1 VPVLELRQFNDQ
13 VASVLCH
20 LAGLAFCLG
29 TGSAPYILL
38 LLHHSERPPLPNHTH
53 FFTSTLPHLH
63 PPTSPYESAY
73 HHHSNPIVRL
83 SAVVSLF
90 CSSYDAT
97 RSPVAFRNHDWY
109 GITLVSH
116 HVITDPSA
124 QPAFTPVPARRTLI
138 AQTTQNV
145 SPAAL
150 SCLLAMACTDLS
162 QPPPPEK
169 VKWPQ
174 PVRDYVQRSFAP
186 EAKISGI
193 ELAEMEVQLKTTIT
207 EAAELHRMDE
217 IDWATY
223 PLPQQLIQ
231 QERSMR
237 STWNQGPTD
246 MSWDIPEVNDFA
258 PTKKRKLDDEGFKMQ
273 NETNSLSLPP
283 WRNGDR
289 SKGFG
294 ERITY
299 ANQTQATRVEKR
311 VRKQQEALIK
321 GTGNS
326 KHIEKIEKRKQRFGA
341 QRDSSPPTQ
350 YPSSRSSTIDDEPI
364 GPVVGTCQR
373 LEKNYFRLTSA
384 PKPEEI
390 RPQEVLE
397 KTLVLLKSKWKKEG
411 NYLYIC
417 DQFKSLRQ
425 DLTVQHIKNSFTI
438 EVYELHAR
446 IALEHKDLGEY
457 NQCQTQLRA
466 LYSLDL
472 GGHPAEFLAY
482 RILYFIFTQN
492 RTGLNDVLA
501 DITPELKKEPALRH
515 ALAMRS
521 AVASGNYHKF
531 FRLYLDVPN
540 MGAYLV
546 DQFITRER
554 LAALAGIC
562 RA

>member
-1 VPVLELRQFNDQ
+1 MTGRCSIFVTNRVPD
-13 VASVLCH
+13 
-20 LAGLAFCLG
+20 
-29 TGSAPYILL
+29 
-38 LLHHSERPPLPNHTH
+38 
-53 FFTSTLPHLH
+53 
-63 PPTSPYESAY
+63 
-73 HHHSNPIVRL
+73 L
-83 SAVVSLF
+83 SAK
-90 CSSYDAT
+90 T
-97 RSPVAFRNHDWY
+97 
-109 GITLVSH
+109 
-116 HVITDPSA
+116 
-124 QPAFTPVPARRTLI
+124 AFTPVSARRTLI
-138 AQTTQNV
+138 AQAKPTV
-145 SPAAL
+145 STPP
-150 SCLLAMACTDLS
+150 SPR
-162 QPPPPEK
+162 PPPTVVDKLQPVSAPQPEK

-186 EAKISGI
+186 EAKIPGI

-207 EAAELHRMDE
+207 EAAEQQRMGE

-237 STWNQGPTD
+237 SAWSQGPTD
-246 MSWDIPEVNDFA
+246 ISWDIPETNDFGPA
-258 PTKKRKLDDEGFKMQ
+258 KKRKLDNDHMHMDDADSSSS
-273 NETNSLSLPP
+273 TPP
-283 WRNGDR
+283 WRNGEKP
-289 SKGFG
+289 KGFG
-294 ERITY
+294 DRVTY
-299 ANQTQATRVEKR
+299 ANPTQASRAEKR
-311 VRKQQEALIK
+311 LRKQQNALIK
-321 GTGNS
+321 DTGAS
-326 KHIEKIEKRKQRFGA
+326 KHNEKIEKRKQRFGA
-341 QRDSSPPTQ
+341 QRDSSPPSQ
-350 YPSSRSSTIDDEPI
+350 YPSARNDYADDEPI

-397 KTLVLLKSKWKKEG
+397 KALVLMKSKWRKEG
-411 NYLYIC
+411 NYQYIC
-417 DQFKSLRQ
+417 DQFKSMRQ
-425 DLTVQHIKNSFTI
+425 DLTVQHIKNGFTI

-492 RTGLNDVLA
+492 RTGMNDVLA

-515 ALAMRS
+515 AMAMRS

-554 LAALAGIC
+554 LAALASIC
-562 RA
+562 KA